1 MEFWAWSTQAL
12 ILEFAHVKTMETER
26 MKKLVQFLKWS
37 VLAPLGLCMG
47 LASAQGFPSK
57 PIKIVVPFGPGGSGD
72 ITARAFGQY
81 LEAQFKQAVV
91 IENRAGANG
100 ILGTEMVKNAPAD
113 GYTLLLTTNTTLA
126 ANLSLYKKVPY
137 EPLKDF
143 EHLGQFGTAAS
154 VAMVSK
160 DSGIRNA
167 AELAAFAKANPGK
180 VFFGHYN
187 SASQMTA
194 EMFRVRTGAPMTGV
208 PYKSIGSALQ
218 DFYGGQLQVLFL
230 EYLPAMA
237 HIDNP
242 KATAI
247 GVTGATRFKPWPNV
261 PAIGETYPGYELG
274 FFLGLAAPAGTPPDV
289 VRRLDAAIASA
300 LKDDGFLARLAQ
312 LGLEPSKVSKTDYP
326 RFIQSEITRWSQVIK
341 DAGIKPE

>member
-1 MEFWAWSTQAL
+1 MKNLVRILKLSIWLTLSVSATLANAQA
-12 ILEFAHVKTMETER
+12 
-26 MKKLVQFLKWS
+26 
-37 VLAPLGLCMG
+37 
-47 LASAQGFPSK
+47 FPSK

-81 LEAQFKQAVV
+81 LESQFKQSVV

-100 ILGTEMVKNAPAD
+100 ILGTEAVKNAPAD

-137 EPLKDF
+137 EPMKDF

-160 DSGIRNA
+160 DSGIRTSA
-167 AELAAFAKANPGK
+167 DLAAYAKANPGK

-194 EMFRVRTGAPMTGV
+194 ELFKVQSGAPMTGI
-208 PYKSIGSALQ
+208 PYKNIGSAVQ
-218 DFYGGQLQVLFL
+218 DFYGGLLQVLFL

-289 VRRLDAAIASA
+289 VRKLDGAIASA
-300 LKDDGFLARLAQ
+300 LKDEAFLARLAQ
-312 LGLEPSKVSKTDYP
+312 LGLEPSKVSKAEYP
-326 RFIQSEITRWSQVIK
+326 RFIQSEITRWAQVIK

>member
-1 MEFWAWSTQAL
+1 MMMRIKELA
-12 ILEFAHVKTMETER
+12 R
-26 MKKLVQFLKWS
+26 FLKWS
-37 VLAPLGLCMG
+37 VWLPLALYSC
-47 LASAQGFPSK
+47 LATAQSFPGK

-81 LEAQFKQAVV
+81 LEAQLKQSVV
-91 IENRAGANG
+91 IDNKAGANG
-100 ILGTEMVKNAPAD
+100 ILGTEAVKNAPAD

-137 EPLKDF
+137 DPLKDF
-143 EHLGQFGTAAS
+143 EHLGEFGTAAS
-154 VAMVSK
+154 VAMVSR
-160 DSGIRNA
+160 DSGIRTP
-167 AELAAFAKANPGK
+167 AELTAYAKANPGK

-194 EMFRVRTGAPMTGV
+194 EMFKVRTGAPMTGV
-208 PYKSIGSALQ
+208 PYKNIGSALQ

-230 EYLPAMA
+230 EYLPAMT

-247 GVTGATRFKPWPNV
+247 GVTGASRFKPWPNV
-261 PAIGETYPGYELG
+261 PTIGETYSGYELG
-274 FFLGLAAPAGTPPDV
+274 FFLGLATPAGTPPDV
-289 VRRLDAAIASA
+289 LRKLEGVMNSA
-300 LKDDGFLARLAQ
+300 LKDEGFLARLAQ
-312 LGLEPSKVSKTDYP
+312 LGLEPSKVSRAEYP
-326 RFIQSEITRWSQVIK
+326 RFIQSEITRWAQVIK

>member
-1 MEFWAWSTQAL
+1 MKNLVRILKLSIWLTLSVSATLANAQA
-12 ILEFAHVKTMETER
+12 
-26 MKKLVQFLKWS
+26 
-37 VLAPLGLCMG
+37 
-47 LASAQGFPSK
+47 FPSK

-81 LEAQFKQAVV
+81 LESQFKQSVV

-100 ILGTEMVKNAPAD
+100 ILGTEAVKNAPAD

-137 EPLKDF
+137 EPMKDF

-160 DSGIRNA
+160 DSGIRTSA
-167 AELAAFAKANPGK
+167 DLAAYAKANPGK

-194 EMFRVRTGAPMTGV
+194 ELFKVQSGAPMTGI
-208 PYKSIGSALQ
+208 PYKNIGSAVQ
-218 DFYGGQLQVLFL
+218 DFYGGLLQVLFL

-289 VRRLDAAIASA
+289 VRKLDGAIASA
-300 LKDDGFLARLAQ
+300 LKDEAFLARLAQ
-312 LGLEPSKVSKTDYP
+312 LGLEPSKVSKAEYP
-326 RFIQSEITRWSQVIK
+326 RFIQSEIIRWAQVIK
-341 DAGIKPE
+341 DAGIQPE

>member
-1 MEFWAWSTQAL
+1 MKNLVRILKLSIWLTLSVSATLANAQA
-12 ILEFAHVKTMETER
+12 
-26 MKKLVQFLKWS
+26 
-37 VLAPLGLCMG
+37 
-47 LASAQGFPSK
+47 FPSK

-81 LEAQFKQAVV
+81 LESQFKQSVV

-100 ILGTEMVKNAPAD
+100 ILGTEAVKNAPAD

-137 EPLKDF
+137 EPMKDF

-160 DSGIRNA
+160 DSGIRTSA
-167 AELAAFAKANPGK
+167 DLAAYAKANPGK

-194 EMFRVRTGAPMTGV
+194 ELFKVQSGAPMTGI
-208 PYKSIGSALQ
+208 PYKNIGSAVQ
-218 DFYGGQLQVLFL
+218 DFYGGLLQVLFL

-289 VRRLDAAIASA
+289 VRKLDGAIASA
-300 LKDDGFLARLAQ
+300 LKDEAFLARLAQ
-312 LGLEPSKVSKTDYP
+312 LGLEPSKVSKAGYP
-326 RFIQSEITRWSQVIK
+326 RFIQSEITRWAQVIK

>member
-1 MEFWAWSTQAL
+1 MQ
-12 ILEFAHVKTMETER
+12 
-26 MKKLVQFLKWS
+26 KLVRFLKWS
-37 VLAPLGLCMG
+37 VLAPLGLCVG
-47 LASAQGFPSK
+47 LASAQGFPTK

-81 LEAQFKQAVV
+81 LEAQFKQGVV
-91 IENRAGANG
+91 IENKAGANG
-100 ILGTEMVKNAPAD
+100 ILGTEIAKNAPAD

-126 ANLSLYKKVPY
+126 ANLSLFKKVPY
-137 EPLKDF
+137 EPMKDF

-160 DSGIRNA
+160 DSGIRTA
-167 AELAAFAKANPGK
+167 ADLTAYAKANPGK

-194 EMFRVRTGAPMTGV
+194 EMFKVKTGAPMTGI

-247 GVTGATRFKPWPNV
+247 GVTGATRFKPWSNV

-274 FFLGLAAPAGTPPDV
+274 FFLGLAAP
-289 VRRLDAAIASA
+289 RRHATGCRAKAQRCHCIGIEGR
-300 LKDDGFLARLAQ
+300 GFLGPPGAIGPDTIQ
-312 LGLEPSKVSKTDYP
+312 G
-326 RFIQSEITRWSQVIK
+326 IQSRISSFH
-341 DAGIKPE
+341 

>member
-1 MEFWAWSTQAL
+1 MKSFFQWVRL
-12 ILEFAHVKTMETER
+12 LFAGLFL
-26 MKKLVQFLKWS
+26 LVTAS
-37 VLAPLGLCMG
+37 VH
-47 LASAQGFPSK
+47 AQGFPNK
-57 PIKIVVPFGPGGSGD
+57 PIRIVVPFGPGGSGD

-81 LEAQFKQAVV
+81 LEAQFKQSV
-91 IENRAGANG
+91 IVENKAGANG
-100 ILGTEMVKNAPAD
+100 IVGTEMVKNAPAD

-126 ANLSLYKKVPY
+126 ANLSLYKRVPY
-137 EPLKDF
+137 DPLKDF

-154 VAMVSK
+154 VALVSK
-160 DSGIRNA
+160 DSGIRTP
-167 AELAAFAKANPGK
+167 AELAAYAKANPGK

-194 EMFRVRTGAPMTGV
+194 EMFKVKSGAPMTGV

-230 EYLPAMA
+230 EYLPAMS

-242 KATAI
+242 KVTAL

-274 FFLGLAAPAGTPPDV
+274 FFLGLAAPAGTPQDV
-289 VRRLDAAIASA
+289 VRRLEGAINAA
-300 LKDDGFLARLAQ
+300 LKDDAFLARLAQ
-312 LGLEPSKVSKTDYP
+312 LGLEPSKVSRAEYP
-326 RFIQSEITRWSQVIK
+326 RFIQSEMTRWAQVIK
-341 DAGIKPE
+341 DAGIQPE

>member
-1 MEFWAWSTQAL
+1 MNKIVRWFMWACC
-12 ILEFAHVKTMETER
+12 V
-26 MKKLVQFLKWS
+26 
-37 VLAPLGLCMG
+37 LGLSMG
-47 LASAQGFPSK
+47 LAQAQGYPNK

-81 LEAQFKQAVV
+81 LEAQLKQSVV
-91 IENRAGANG
+91 VENKAGANG
-100 ILGTEMVKNAPAD
+100 ILGTEAVKNSPAD

-143 EHLGQFGTAAS
+143 EHVGQFGTAAS
-154 VAMVSK
+154 VALVSK
-160 DSGIRNA
+160 DSGIKSA
-167 AELAAFAKANPGK
+167 AELAAYAKANPGK

-194 EMFRVRTGAPMTGV
+194 ELFKVKSGAPMTGI

-218 DFYGGQLQVLFL
+218 DFYGGQLQVLFI

-242 KATAI
+242 KVTVL
-247 GVTGATRFKPWPNV
+247 GVTGASRFKPWPNV

-274 FFLGLAAPAGTPPDV
+274 FFLGLAAPAGIPADV
-289 VRRLDAAIASA
+289 SRKLEGAITSA
-300 LKDDGFLARLAQ
+300 LKDEAFLARLAQ
-312 LGLEPSKVSKTDYP
+312 LGLEPSKISKTDYP
-326 RFIQSEITRWSQVIK
+326 RFIQSEISRWAQVIK
-341 DAGIKPE
+341 DAGVKPE

>member
-1 MEFWAWSTQAL
+1 
-12 ILEFAHVKTMETER
+12 
-26 MKKLVQFLKWS
+26 
-37 VLAPLGLCMG
+37 
-47 LASAQGFPSK
+47 
-57 PIKIVVPFGPGGSGD
+57 
-72 ITARAFGQY
+72 
-81 LEAQFKQAVV
+81 
-91 IENRAGANG
+91 
-100 ILGTEMVKNAPAD
+100 
-113 GYTLLLTTNTTLA
+113 
-126 ANLSLYKKVPY
+126 
-137 EPLKDF
+137 
-143 EHLGQFGTAAS
+143 
-154 VAMVSK
+154 MVSK
-160 DSGIRNA
+160 DSGIRTPA
-167 AELAAFAKANPGK
+167 DLTAYAKANPGK

-194 EMFRVRTGAPMTGV
+194 EMFKVKTGAPMTGI

-289 VRRLDAAIASA
+289 VKKLDGAIASA
-300 LKDDGFLARLAQ
+300 LKDEGFLARLAQ
-312 LGLEPSKVSKTDYP
+312 LGLEPSKVSKAEYP
-326 RFIQSEITRWSQVIK
+326 RFIQSEITRWAQVIK

>member
-1 MEFWAWSTQAL
+1 
-12 ILEFAHVKTMETER
+12 
-26 MKKLVQFLKWS
+26 MKQLVQFLKWG
-37 VLAPLGLCMG
+37 VLAPLSLCIGLVQ
-47 LASAQGFPSK
+47 AQGFPNK
-57 PIKIVVPFGPGGSGD
+57 PIKILVPFGPGGSGD
-72 ITARAFGQY
+72 ITARAFAQY

-91 IENRAGANG
+91 IENKPGANG
-100 ILGTEMVKNAPAD
+100 ILGTDVVKNSPAD

-143 EHLGQFGTAAS
+143 EHLGLFGTAAS

-160 DSGIRNA
+160 DSGIRTPA
-167 AELAAFAKANPGK
+167 DLTAYAKANPGK

-194 EMFRVRTGAPMTGV
+194 EMFKVKTGAPMTGV
-208 PYKSIGSALQ
+208 PYKSIGTALQ

-237 HIDNP
+237 QIDNP
-242 KATAI
+242 KSTAI
-247 GVTGATRFKPWPNV
+247 GVTGATRFKPWPNI
-261 PAIGETYPGYELG
+261 PAIGETYPGYEL
-274 FFLGLAAPAGTPPDV
+274 AAPAGTPGDV
-289 VRRLDAAIASA
+289 AAKLSGAIASA
-300 LKDDGFLARLAQ
+300 LKDEAFLARLAK
-312 LGLEPSKVSKTDYP
+312 LGLEPSKISKADYP

-341 DAGIKPE
+341 DAGIQPE

>member
-1 MEFWAWSTQAL
+1 
-12 ILEFAHVKTMETER
+12 
-26 MKKLVQFLKWS
+26 MKQLVQFLKWG
-37 VLAPLGLCMG
+37 VLAPLSLCIGLVQ
-47 LASAQGFPSK
+47 AQGFPNK
-57 PIKIVVPFGPGGSGD
+57 PIKILVPFGPGGSGD
-72 ITARAFGQY
+72 ITARAFAQY

-91 IENRAGANG
+91 IENKPGANG
-100 ILGTEMVKNAPAD
+100 ILGTDVVKNSPAD

-143 EHLGQFGTAAS
+143 EHLGLFGTAAS

-160 DSGIRNA
+160 DSGIRTPA
-167 AELAAFAKANPGK
+167 DLTAYAKANPGK

-194 EMFRVRTGAPMTGV
+194 EMFKVKTGAPMTGV
-208 PYKSIGSALQ
+208 PYKSIGTALQ

-237 HIDNP
+237 QIDNP
-242 KATAI
+242 KSTDI
-247 GVTGATRFKPWPNV
+247 GVTGATRFKPWPNI

-274 FFLGLAAPAGTPPDV
+274 FFLGLAAPAGTPGDV
-289 VRRLDAAIASA
+289 AAKLSGAIASA
-300 LKDDGFLARLAQ
+300 LKDEAFLARLAK
-312 LGLEPSKVSKTDYP
+312 LGLEPSKISKADYP

-341 DAGIKPE
+341 DAGIQPE

>member
-1 MEFWAWSTQAL
+1 
-12 ILEFAHVKTMETER
+12 
-26 MKKLVQFLKWS
+26 MKKLLSW
-37 VLAPLGLCMG
+37 LIGTCCALGMTLGL
-47 LASAQGFPSK
+47 AQAQGYPTK

-81 LEAQFKQAVV
+81 LEAQLKQAVV
-91 IENRAGANG
+91 VENKAGANG
-100 ILGTEMVKNAPAD
+100 ILGTEAVKNSPAD

-154 VAMVSK
+154 VALVSK
-160 DSGIRNA
+160 ESGIKSA
-167 AELAAFAKANPGK
+167 AELTAYAKANPGK

-194 EMFRVRTGAPMTGV
+194 ELFKVKTGAPMTGI

-218 DFYGGQLQVLFL
+218 DFYGGQLQVMFI
-230 EYLPAMA
+230 EYLPAMS

-242 KATAI
+242 KVTVL
-247 GVTGATRFKPWPNV
+247 GVTGAGRFKPWPNV

-274 FFLGLAAPAGTPPDV
+274 FFLGLAAPAGIPADV
-289 VRRLDAAIASA
+289 ARKLEGAIASA
-300 LKDDGFLARLAQ
+300 LKDESFLARLAQ
-312 LGLEPSKVSKTDYP
+312 LGLEPSKVSKADYP
-326 RFIQSEITRWSQVIK
+326 RFIQSEISRWAQVIK
-341 DAGIKPE
+341 DAGVKPE